1 MFEKIL
7 LPLDGSELAEAA
19 IPYVRD
25 LAGPLKAEVY
35 LLHVC
40 PSTHQNLWRMH
51 RIYLDHVADSLREE
65 IKKNWGP
72 GTTFRVSAEVL
83 NGEPEKVIFDY
94 VQQKGINLAAL
105 TSRGASGFRALA
117 MGSVADKVVRGIGI
131 PTLLVRCNDKPLN
144 RPAKDVFHKLIL
156 PLDRSD
162 ASQISI
168 PYAVELAKKLNASI
182 MLFSMTQTVYAQN
195 LDGMGVGAGVN
206 WDSID
211 RASEQY
217 TEEYLQGVESK
228 IKAQGVPAE
237 HTGMLGIDPANEILE
252 LEKKT
257 GADLVVMATR
267 GRSPV
272 ARWAFGSTAEKV
284 LREGSL
290 PLLLIREPHK

>member
-25 LAGPLKAEVY
+25 LAGQLKSEVY

-51 RIYLDHVADSLREE
+51 RIYLDHIADTLREE

-83 NGEPEKVIFDY
+83 NGEPTKLIFDY
-94 VQQKGINLAAL
+94 IQQKGINLAAL
-105 TSRGASGFRALA
+105 TTRGASGIRALA
-117 MGSVADKVVRGIGI
+117 MGSVADKVVRGVGI
-131 PTLLVRCNDKPLN
+131 PTLLVRCDDKPRP
-144 RPAKDVFHKLIL
+144 RPAKEVFGKLL
-156 PLDRSD
+156 VPLDRSD
-162 ASQISI
+162 ASQISV
-168 PYAVELAKKLNASI
+168 PYATELAKKLNSSI
-182 MLFSMTQTVYAQN
+182 VLFSMAQTVYAQN

-217 TEEYLQGVESK
+217 TEEYLEGIENK
-228 IKAQGVPAE
+228 IKAQGIPVE
-237 HTGMLGIDPANEILE
+237 HVGMLGIDAANEILE
-252 LEKKT
+252 LEKKSS
-257 GADLVVMATR
+257 ADLVVMATR
-267 GRSPV
+267 GRSPI

-284 LREGSL
+284 LREGRL
-290 PLLLIREPHK
+290 PLLLIREPHS